1 MLWVIAIRELPSRA
15 IMDLRKLFQTP
26 ESDTDMEYGSPELRD
41 SVPGEYR
48 AEVRRQLKRFGV
60 PAEMVSIDI
69 RSAGSADGKPVFL
82 VMLRLL
88 KWEQRAGVRLL
99 LGLPILELNARKAIH
114 ASWLTEVSHFGG
126 LWLHPS
132 SQLKQSN
139 AVAQVLELLAQIEAN
154 RASDDESA
162 KPSGTD
168 EHSWPNTP
176 AGVTD
181 LSPLGDDAKR

>member
-1 MLWVIAIRELPSRA
+1 
-15 IMDLRKLFQTP
+15 MDLRKLFQTP
-26 ESDTDMEYGSPELRD
+26 ETDTDIEYGSPKAGD

-60 PAEMVSIDI
+60 PSELVSIDI
-69 RSAGSADGKPVFL
+69 RTAGSADGKPVFM
-82 VMLRLL
+82 VMLRLVN
-88 KWEQRAGVRLL
+88 WQQRPGVRLL
-99 LGLPILELNARKAIH
+99 LGLPILELNARKAIQ
-114 ASWLTEVSHFGG
+114 ASWLSEVSHFGG

-132 SQLKQSN
+132 SQLKQSS
-139 AVAQVLELLAQIEAN
+139 AVAQIVELLHQVEAD
-154 RASDDESA
+154 RQDEDGA

-181 LSPLGDDAKR
+181 LSPLGDDPKR